1 VDARTGPGGEAAGS
15 VFEEGISGREVS
27 ANPRSSPLPS
37 PAVVLSPELELLA
50 STLPALAGLALS
62 KRSFSVCGAFGG
74 HSWNASTR
82 AAKTTVPKTP
92 VASQTVSR
100 LNLLIVS
107 LFTGAICR
115 IDTVDFLTEYP
126 GFSTQVTPLKNESGS
141 HAISRRPVDARVR
154 LLAPTGL
161 YWSALRCC
169 SENQYWVPPSPRPV
183 RAIAPDSLPWGEYH
197 F

>member
-1 VDARTGPGGEAAGS
+1 MTYFGSGCENGTEGEAAGS
-15 VFEEGISGREVS
+15 MFEEGISGREVS
-27 ANPRSSPLPS
+27 ANPRSLPLPS

-62 KRSFSVCGAFGG
+62 TRSFSVCGAFGG

-115 IDTVDFLTEYP
+115 IDTVDFLTGYP
-126 GFSTQVTPLKNESGS
+126 GFSTQVTPLKNESGRTR
-141 HAISRRPVDARVR
+141 SRGAQLIQEFVYLLRPDYI
-154 LLAPTGL
+154 GL
-161 YWSALRCC
+161 PFGVAAKIGIGFQKLKWRCT
-169 SENQYWVPPSPRPV
+169 
-183 RAIAPDSLPWGEYH
+183 
-197 F
+197 

>member
-1 VDARTGPGGEAAGS
+1 MTCFSHCGSWIFFRAPSFAEVRYDLFQEWMRETGPGGEAAGS
-15 VFEEGISGREVS
+15 MFEEGISGREVS

-37 PAVVLSPELELLA
+37 PAVVLSPELELLD

-62 KRSFSVCGAFGG
+62 KRSFSVCGAFGR

-107 LFTGAICR
+107 LFTEAIVVWMPSIFNSICWLQHSGR
-115 IDTVDFLTEYP
+115 
-126 GFSTQVTPLKNESGS
+126 TPKK
-141 HAISRRPVDARVR
+141 
-154 LLAPTGL
+154 
-161 YWSALRCC
+161 
-169 SENQYWVPPSPRPV
+169 
-183 RAIAPDSLPWGEYH
+183 
-197 F
+197 